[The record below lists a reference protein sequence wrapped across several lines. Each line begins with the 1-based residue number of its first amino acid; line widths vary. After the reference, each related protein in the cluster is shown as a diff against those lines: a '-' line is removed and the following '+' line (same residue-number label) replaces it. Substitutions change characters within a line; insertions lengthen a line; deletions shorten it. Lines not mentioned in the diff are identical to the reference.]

1 MKQACCNC
9 SEIKCTMNHPIT
21 CVFRVG
27 ILLGLDQG
35 SVTTE
40 HVHPDPTLPWLF
52 LTTNNCP
59 CPVSS
64 TAVKDIYILA
74 KQGKS
79 LRYQLWSLD
88 SISQS
93 NEQLTTM
100 DPKRANDG
108 SHYVL
113 PQGGVEAGLAGQ
125 AVLLHTRAPRQK

>member
-1 MKQACCNC
+1 MYNVP
-9 SEIKCTMNHPIT
+9 SPNP
-21 CVFRVG
+21 CVGV
-27 ILLGLDQG
+27 LLGLDQG
-35 SVTTE
+35 SVTAE

-52 LTTNNCP
+52 LTTSDCP
-59 CPVSS
+59 CPVSN

-88 SISQS
+88 SVSQS

-108 SHYVL
+108 THYVL

-125 AVLLHTRAPRQK
+125 AVLLHTRTLRQK